1 MRSVIIISVFV
12 LLVGLLFYSLF
23 KQPVNKNTSEIRREL
38 RTVEIN
44 RRVDSYT
51 QRQLRKCK
59 KDLFL
64 EAHEYVDSLVR
75 SLEVN
80 PANEQD
86 LDGRRYRPTVDAP
99 LKTDIQSVPL
109 EPLFEKVD
117 SF

>member
-23 KQPVNKNTSEIRREL
+23 KQPINKNTSEIRREL
-38 RTVEIN
+38 RTAEIN
-44 RRVDSYT
+44 RRVDSYS

-59 KDLFL
+59 KDLFI
-64 EAHEYVDSLVR
+64 EAHVYVDSLVR

-86 LDGRRYRPTVDAP
+86 LNGRRYRPPVDVP
-99 LKTDIQSVPL
+99 LQAEDQPVPL

>member
-1 MRSVIIISVFV
+1 MRSVVIVSVFV
-12 LLVGLLFYSLF
+12 LLVGVLFYSLF
-23 KQPVNKNTSEIRREL
+23 KQPINKNTSEVRREL
-38 RTVEIN
+38 RTVEIE

-59 KDLFL
+59 KDLFI
-64 EAHEYVDSLVR
+64 EAHDYVDSLVR
-75 SLEVN
+75 SLDVN

-86 LDGRRYRPTVDAP
+86 LDGRRYRPAVELP
-99 LKTDIQSVPL
+99 MKTELQSVPL